1 MWLLQVV
8 TGVELRGALDFARCQ
23 RLSVQCVLL
32 SMSVQFVRSSMVII
46 GRLSG
51 LILQR
56 AQQRSAEFSCSTGAQ
71 ASSIETDSP
80 VTSCISLDKVSI
92 VCKALS
98 TAQHSR
104 V

>member
-56 AQQRSAEFSCSTGAQ
+56 AQQSFLVPLEHRPVQLRLPRHFLHFS
-71 ASSIETDSP
+71 
-80 VTSCISLDKVSI
+80 
-92 VCKALS
+92 
-98 TAQHSR
+98 
-104 V
+104 